1 MKVRLTNVKG
11 TWEEVA
17 NRARTTVNKEEL
29 GKEPSDKFKSGILMA
44 EHSPIRGLIYCFKI
58 EDLKSWIATHFV
70 RHHVGVE
77 KWVSTQRSDRTG
89 VPRDELPQGA
99 EVTMEIE
106 ANAQALIN
114 MSRKR
119 LCNQA
124 SPETREV
131 MEEMKKE
138 VSKRDEFMSRV
149 MVKECVYRNGIC
161 GEINSCG
168 YNKTEKFKE
177 ELREYT
183 KAISDSICDETNINI
198 ER

>member
-29 GKEPSDKFKSGILMA
+29 GKEPSDKFKRGILMA

>member
-1 MKVRLTNVKG
+1 MKVELTNIKG
-11 TWEEVA
+11 NYEEVA
-17 NRARTTVNKEEL
+17 NRARTTVSKGEL
-29 GKEPSDKFKSGILMA
+29 GKEPSDKFKRKILMA

-58 EDLKSWIATHFV
+58 TNLKSWVATHFV

-89 VPRDELPQGA
+89 VPRDELPQSA
-99 EVTMEIE
+99 EVTMEME

-131 MEEMKKE
+131 MQAMKEE
-138 VSKRDEFMSRV
+138 VSKRDKFLADI
-149 MVKECVYRNGIC
+149 MVKECIYRGFCPEMNP
-161 GEINSCG
+161 CG
-168 YNKTEKFKE
+168 YSKTEKYKE
-177 ELREYT
+177 ELKNYRE
-183 KAISDSICDETNINI
+183 